1 MKRKKRNDKE
11 IEKKRNNKEKK
22 REYCGGDGG
31 LGKAGMTGYMV
42 VNKRAMLQS
51 FDDWFPAMLQQP
63 PTRNYG

>member
-1 MKRKKRNDKE
+1 MIRKLKRKETIRKRNVS
-11 IEKKRNNKEKK
+11 IV
-22 REYCGGDGG
+22 GGDGG

-51 FDDWFPAMLQQP
+51 FDDWFPATLQQP